1 MPRADGGGA
10 QLGNKHAKKGSMWAD
25 ALRME
30 LAQEKQL
37 IRKLTRALI
46 KKAVSGDIAALKE
59 IGDRLDGKAHQSI
72 SGPDGEL
79 AVFEIVAPWL
89 TKSIASRNKG

>member
-10 QLGNKHAKKGSMWAD
+10 QLGNKHAKRGSMWAD

-46 KKAVSGDIAALKE
+46 KKAASGDIAALKE

-72 SGPDGEL
+72 SGPDGDSMT
-79 AVFEIVAPWL
+79 FEIIAPWL
-89 TKSIASRNKG
+89 TQTIANRNKE